1 MFLCRFAGGVPP
13 FFAEWGRS
21 VRISTFLSLCL
32 YNVTLINAPDALYE
46 TVYVRTIPQKGTR
59 NGESS
64 TRFAEARKGEI
75 IALYRNILHGLH
87 MD

>member
-1 MFLCRFAGGVPP
+1 MCFRRFAGDFAP
-13 FFAEWGRS
+13 FLTVWGRS

-32 YNVTLINAPDALYE
+32 YNVTLINAPDALCE